1 METIINMKLFSIFK
15 KKEKKVNPEQLIV
28 STFDSNYKKL
38 LDELTLDEYCWDKP
52 FGIKKFECF
61 ILAKFVT
68 DYSFNTLY
76 AEELD
81 KDQSEG
87 FQRLCDAHFIEQHDI
102 IFNGMLKFIDMETII
117 NEKIE
122 SYKTLRRENRPPE
135 CWYEIYSHFSGNLT
149 FDEAN
154 EEVERQTGGL
164 ELVKSNTKFKKL
176 VPQCELKLEQTKA
189 LAKAFMSAEVIFPRT
204 VRFSKSEFKKINLKK
219 IKAAVK
225 KLDKA
230 EKKKEKKK
238 K

>member
-1 METIINMKLFSIFK
+1 MKLFSIFK

-38 LDELTLDEYCWDKP
+38 LEELTLDEYCWDKP

-61 ILAKFVT
+61 VLARFVT

-87 FQRLCDAHFIEQHDI
+87 FKRLCDAHFIEQHDI
-102 IFNGMLKFIDMETII
+102 IFNGMLKFSDMETII

-154 EEVERQTGGL
+154 EEVERQIGGL
-164 ELVKSNTKFKKL
+164 ELVKSNAKFKKL
-176 VPQCELKLEQTKA
+176 VPQCELRLEQTKA
-189 LAKAFMSAEVIFPRT
+189 LAKAFISAEVTFPRT

-219 IKAAVK
+219 IKAAIK

>member
-1 METIINMKLFSIFK
+1 MKLFSIFK
-15 KKEKKVNPEQLIV
+15 KKEKKVNPEQLID

-87 FQRLCDAHFIEQHDI
+87 FQRLCDAHFIQQHDI

-164 ELVKSNTKFKKL
+164 ELVKSNAKFKKL
-176 VPQCELKLEQTKA
+176 VPQCEFKLEQTKA

-204 VRFSKSEFKKINLKK
+204 VRFSKSQFKKINLKK
-219 IKAAVK
+219 IKAAIK

>member
-1 METIINMKLFSIFK
+1 MKLFSIFK

-52 FGIKKFECF
+52 YGIKKFECF
-61 ILAKFVT
+61 VLAKFVT
-68 DYSFNTLY
+68 DYSFNTLF
-76 AEELD
+76 AEDLD
-81 KDQSEG
+81 KDHSNG
-87 FQRLCDAHFIEQHDI
+87 FQRLCDSYFIEQHDI
-102 IFNGMLKFIDMETII
+102 TFNGMLKFSEMETII

-135 CWYEIYSHFSGNLT
+135 CWHEIYSHFSGNLT
-149 FDEAN
+149 FEEAN
-154 EEVERQTGGL
+154 GEVERQIAGL
-164 ELVKSNTKFKKL
+164 ELVKSNVKFKKL
-176 VPQCELKLEQTKA
+176 VPECELGLEQIKA
-189 LAKAFMSAEVIFPRT
+189 LAKAFISAEVIFPRT

-219 IKAAVK
+219 IKAAIK

>member
-1 METIINMKLFSIFK
+1 MNFFSIFK
-15 KKEKKVNPEQLIV
+15 KKEKKVNPEKLIA

-61 ILAKFVT
+61 VLAKFVT
-68 DYSFNTLY
+68 DYSFKTLY
-76 AEELD
+76 AEDID

-87 FQRLCDAHFIEQHDI
+87 YERLCNSHFIEQHDI
-102 IFNGMLKFIDMETII
+102 IFNGMLKFSEMESVI

-122 SYKTLRRENRPPE
+122 CYKTLRRESRPPE
-135 CWYEIYSHFSGNLT
+135 CWYAIYSDFSGNLT

-154 EEVERQTGGL
+154 EEVERQISGL
-164 ELVKSNTKFKKL
+164 ELVKSNAKFKKL
-176 VPQCELKLEQTKA
+176 VPQCELKLEQTKT
-189 LAKAFMSAEVIFPRT
+189 LTKAFMSAEVIFPRT
-204 VRFSKSEFKKINLKK
+204 IRFSKAEFKKINLKK
-219 IKAAVK
+219 IKAAFK